1 MSHPE
6 PPDTWIIGDVQ
17 GCARSLQQLLA
28 QPALQSPKAH
38 FIFVGDLVNRGPDS
52 AGVLRQVRA
61 LGQRAQTVLGNHDI
75 HLLAVAAG
83 VREPSK
89 SDTLDSVLQAADATE
104 LINWLRHQPLA
115 LHVLGHLIIHAGL
128 DPSWS
133 LQMVLGLA
141 KAVQNTLQ
149 SANWQASISQ
159 LFGNEPNQWNPNL
172 TGMARQRYTVNALT
186 RLRHFNAE
194 GRIDTKY
201 KGPPDASTGLTPW
214 FNMPQRQIELPV
226 VFGHW
231 STLGLYLSANAIGID
246 TGCLWGGFLTAIR
259 LSDRC
264 VVQVPNSENTGSLK
278 PF

>member
-1 MSHPE
+1 MRH
-6 PPDTWIIGDVQ
+6 PDTWVIGDVQ
-17 GCARSLQQLLA
+17 GCAHSLHQLLA
-28 QPALQSPKAH
+28 QPALQSPNAQ

-83 VREPSK
+83 VRQPSS
-89 SDTLDSVLQAADATE
+89 SDTLDSVRQAPDANE
-104 LINWLRHQPLA
+104 LIDWLRHQPLA
-115 LHVLGHLIIHAGL
+115 LHTLGHLVIHAGL

-133 LQMVLGLA
+133 LATVLRLA
-141 KAVQNTLQ
+141 QEVQNTLQ
-149 SANWQASISQ
+149 ATDWQATISE
-159 LFGNEPNQWNPNL
+159 LFGNEPNQWATDL
-172 TGMARQRYTVNALT
+172 RGMARQRYTVNALT

-231 STLGLYLSANAIGID
+231 STLGLYLAADALGID
-246 TGCLWGGFLTAIR
+246 TGCLWGGCLTAIR
-259 LSDRC
+259 LSDRR
-264 VVQVPNSENTGSLK
+264 VVHVPNSENTGSLK